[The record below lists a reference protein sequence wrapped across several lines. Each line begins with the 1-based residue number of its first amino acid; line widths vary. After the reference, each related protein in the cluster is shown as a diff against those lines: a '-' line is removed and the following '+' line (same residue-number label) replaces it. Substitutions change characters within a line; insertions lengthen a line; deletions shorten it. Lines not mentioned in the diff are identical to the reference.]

1 MKLTADEKIK
11 LNTSTPAKSLPHE
24 KKLGKAIREKANAY
38 SLADYNEWKGEVKL
52 EQAKA
57 TLGVMK
63 ESKKEKE
70 TSLYD
75 GLCAGGFTAP
85 SLYQG
90 AGKGKDQTTFYI
102 SIQEALRAGLPPTV
116 TALLDKNPKR
126 LGDAKKAERRAVMQ
140 RLGNLM
146 TRLKGRFEH
155 RLALLEAAK
164 QAAAAKLAEEQE
176 ASKAAAETKRGTQAR
191 KDEEQGG
198 SNPPAPP
205 APPAPPVDNVAP
217 VKAMIER
224 LSTLNDVLSKVP
236 TKSCSKAQRT
246 KILKCKA
253 QLIEELSKIK

>member
-1 MKLTADEKIK
+1 MNLTANEKIK

-24 KKLGKAIREKANAY
+24 KKLSAAIQKKANAY
-38 SLADYNEWKGEVKL
+38 SLADYNEWTGEVKL
-52 EQAKA
+52 EQVKA

-70 TSLYD
+70 ISLYD

-102 SIQEALRAGLPPTV
+102 SIQDALRSGLPPKV

-146 TRLKGRFEH
+146 TRLKDRFEH

-191 KDEEQGG
+191 KGKG
-198 SNPPAPP
+198 KGKGKSS
-205 APPAPPVDNVAP
+205 PPAPPVDNVAP

-224 LSTLNDVLSKVP
+224 LSTLNDVMSKVP

>member
-24 KKLGKAIREKANAY
+24 KKLSAAIQKKANAY
-38 SLADYNEWKGEVKL
+38 SLADYNEWTGEVKL
-52 EQAKA
+52 EQVKA

-70 TSLYD
+70 ISLYD

-102 SIQEALRAGLPPTV
+102 SIQDALRSGLPPKV

-146 TRLKGRFEH
+146 TRLKDRFEH

-191 KDEEQGG
+191 KGKG
-198 SNPPAPP
+198 KGKGKSS
-205 APPAPPVDNVAP
+205 PPAPPVDNVAP

>member
-1 MKLTADEKIK
+1 MNLTANEKIK

-24 KKLGKAIREKANAY
+24 RKLGKAIREKANAY

-52 EQAKA
+52 EQAKT
-57 TLGVMK
+57 TLGIMK

-70 TSLYD
+70 ISLYD

-102 SIQEALRAGLPPTV
+102 SIQEALKAGLPPTV
-116 TALLDKNPKR
+116 TALLDRNPKR
-126 LGDAKKAERRAVMQ
+126 LGDATKAERRAVMQ

-146 TRLKGRFEH
+146 TRLKDRFEH

-191 KDEEQGG
+191 KGKG
-198 SNPPAPP
+198 KGKGKGKSS
-205 APPAPPVDNVAP
+205 PPAPPVDNVAP

>member
-1 MKLTADEKIK
+1 MNLSADEKIQ
-11 LNTSTPAKSLPHE
+11 LNTKTPAKSLPHE
-24 KKLGKAIREKANAY
+24 KKLSAALKKKAGAY
-38 SLADYNEWKGEVKL
+38 SLSDYNEWTGEVKL

-63 ESKKEKE
+63 ESKKQKE
-70 TSLYD
+70 ASLYD
-75 GLCAGGFTAP
+75 GLCADGFTAP

-102 SIQEALRAGLPPTV
+102 SIQEALKAGLPATV
-116 TALLDKNPKR
+116 ITLLNKDPKR

-155 RLALLEAAK
+155 RLALLEAEK

-176 ASKAAAETKRGTQAR
+176 ASKAAVETKRGTQAR
-191 KDEEQGG
+191 KGKG
-198 SNPPAPP
+198 KSN
-205 APPAPPVDNVAP
+205 PPAPPVDNVAP

-224 LSTLNDVLSKVP
+224 LSTLNDVMSKVP
-236 TKSCSKAQRT
+236 TKSCSKALRT
-246 KILKCKA
+246 KILKHKA
-253 QLIEELSKIK
+253 QLVEELSKIK